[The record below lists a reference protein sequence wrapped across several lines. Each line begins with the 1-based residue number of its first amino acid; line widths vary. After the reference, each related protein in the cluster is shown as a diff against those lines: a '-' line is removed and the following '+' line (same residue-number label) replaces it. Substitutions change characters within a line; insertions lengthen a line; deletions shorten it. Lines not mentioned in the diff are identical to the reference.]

1 MRLSIVNLPP
11 FIAMRKAPTKMTGSR
26 AFLVLERAMKERLL
40 ARNFGTDERMSA
52 LQYFKEIGVTGC
64 IYCNR
69 DAPERWDHLIPIRD
83 GGATVLGNMVP
94 ACQQCDDSKSSKH
107 YLNWLDGNAKRN
119 PAKNRPEVRAIVEA
133 RVVAYQERF
142 GFVPPADFLSGL
154 GEETLAMFAEFQK
167 TLEEFRSKLERF
179 GLFACKHDECEI
191 DDE

>member
-1 MRLSIVNLPP
+1 MRLSDVNLSLL
-11 FIAMRKAPTKMTGSR
+11 IAMRKAPIKMTGSR

-40 ARNFGTDERMSA
+40 TRSFGTDERMSA
-52 LQYFKEIGVTGC
+52 LQYFKEVGVTGC
-64 IYCNR
+64 IYCDR

-83 GGATVLGNMVP
+83 GGATVIGNMVP

-107 YLNWLDGNAKRN
+107 YLNWLKGNAKRN
-119 PAKNRPEVRAIVEA
+119 PAKDRPEIRSIVEA

-142 GFVPPADFLSGL
+142 GFAPPTDFLSGL
-154 GEETLAMFAEFQK
+154 GEEKLAMFAEFQR

-179 GLFACKHDECEI
+179 GLFGCKNDACEI